1 MGNTEAKYFER
12 RLGLNNEL
20 HFEFNE
26 KKKFNCL
33 SRPIEY
39 CLSDA
44 KGRKSAVDKKS
55 ALKEESKILR
65 RVSLMKLKY
74 NLN

>member
-1 MGNTEAKYFER
+1 MGNKEAQYFER

-20 HFEFNE
+20 HFKFNE

-33 SRPIEY
+33 NRPIEY

-44 KGRKSAVDKKS
+44 KGRKSTVDKKS
-55 ALKEESKILR
+55 ALKAESTIL
-65 RVSLMKLKY
+65 K
-74 NLN
+74 